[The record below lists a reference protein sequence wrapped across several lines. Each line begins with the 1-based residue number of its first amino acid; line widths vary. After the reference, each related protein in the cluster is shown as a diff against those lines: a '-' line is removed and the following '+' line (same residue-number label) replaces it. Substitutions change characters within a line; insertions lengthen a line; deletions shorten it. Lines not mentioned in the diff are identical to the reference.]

1 MRSTELIRTHHELAA
16 RSNVPP
22 QAVLGV
28 RDISNQNRRHTILEL
43 LQFAVL
49 QVYRDVVR
57 LLVAFLG
64 YSLELVE
71 VERLQR
77 VVVADDRFG
86 RFSLG
91 VAILDRTAQLC
102 VDLISYEP
110 PVLCFRHL
118 VFWLLTRYNY
128 FR

>member
-22 QAVLGV
+22 QAVLGA
-28 RDISNQNRRHTILEL
+28 RDISNQNCRHATLEL
-43 LQFAVL
+43 LPFAVL
-49 QVYRDVVR
+49 QVDRDLVI

-64 YSLELVE
+64 YSFELVE

-86 RFSLG
+86 RFYPG

-102 VDLISYEP
+102 VDLISHDP
-110 PVLCFRHL
+110 PVL
-118 VFWLLTRYNY
+118 
-128 FR
+128 